1 MVNGLKK
8 SFISHAP
15 CAGGVAT
22 VVVTPALLAT
32 LGFTSTGIAAGSL
45 AAKMMSVFAVLYGGG
60 VPAGGLIA
68 TLQSIVAMVTM
79 VATATMVSVS
89 AGSGHDAGTSVAPHW
104 QHSGSGCCQQI
115 L

>member
-1 MVNGLKK
+1 PELFTVNGLKK

-68 TLQSIVAMVTM
+68 TLQSIGMSGLGWFGTGTVAG
-79 VATATMVSVS
+79 
-89 AGSGHDAGTSVAPHW
+89 AGSTVAWMISSICNVTVKVTDGT
-104 QHSGSGCCQQI
+104 
-115 L
+115 